1 MSHGTKP
8 PGVRSWAYP
17 DCPECETDVF
27 VDRQANGGGWVCQS
41 CRTRWSE

>member
-1 MSHGTKP
+1 MSRGTDT

-17 DCPECETDVF
+17 DCPTCGTDVF
-27 VDRQANGGGWVCQS
+27 VDQSKGDETYVCQS

>member
-1 MSHGTKP
+1 MSHNNGP
-8 PGVRSWAYP
+8 PRVRSWEYP

-27 VDRQANGGGWVCQS
+27 VDQSKGNETYVCQS